1 MGKYY
6 KKVGQAAMEYLVV
19 VSMALFLLT
28 PVLLMGQNAI
38 DGLRKDSNT
47 LIARQTLNKFTEAS
61 ELVYAQGPPAAV
73 TIKAQLPA
81 NINETLFVE
90 NMIVMRLKLYG
101 RTGDIISSL
110 DFNVTGNIPNEPG
123 TYQINIRAIDNGV
136 NITQKQ

>member
-90 NMIVMRLKLYG
+90 NMIVMRLKLYD

-110 DFNVTGNIPNEPG
+110 DFNVTGNIPNKPG
-123 TYQINIRAIDNGV
+123 TYQITIRAIDNGV

>member
-1 MGKYY
+1 MGGYY

-28 PVLLMGQNAI
+28 PILLMGQNAI

>member
-47 LIARQTLNKFTEAS
+47 LIARQTLNKFAEAS

-90 NMIVMRLKLYG
+90 NMIIMRLKLYG